1 MKNTARNKQIVF
13 FAESRKTVKLK
24 LFLEKAKKGHSGE
37 FLDILMLEGT
47 FKACRGRHNMDLAAQ
62 QRTALENFD
71 PTTQTYSHSV
81 SSAGNLSK
89 NKS

>member
-1 MKNTARNKQIVF
+1 
-13 FAESRKTVKLK
+13 
-24 LFLEKAKKGHSGE
+24 
-37 FLDILMLEGT
+37 MLEGS

-62 QRTALENFD
+62 QRSALENFD

-81 SSAGNLSK
+81 SSASYLSK